1 MFTHRFSRRF
11 SRSVAGTT
19 LAAATLGMAALITAG
34 TAGAGSVDDAFIAQL
49 DKDGIMPPS
58 SGVAVKDAHSV
69 CGALDNGYSSQDVI
83 NAVAETTGLS
93 AKSAKVFAL
102 DAAQAYCP
110 QYVTS
115 S

>member
-1 MFTHRFSRRF
+1 MFTRRF
-11 SRSVAGTT
+11 STSIAGTT

-34 TAGAGSVDDAFIAQL
+34 TAGAGSVDDAFLAQL
-49 DKDGIMPPS
+49 DHDGIMPPS
-58 SGVAVKDAHSV
+58 AAVAVKDAHGV
-69 CGALDNGYSSQDVI
+69 CNALDNGNSSQAVI
-83 NAVAETTGLS
+83 SAVADVTGLS